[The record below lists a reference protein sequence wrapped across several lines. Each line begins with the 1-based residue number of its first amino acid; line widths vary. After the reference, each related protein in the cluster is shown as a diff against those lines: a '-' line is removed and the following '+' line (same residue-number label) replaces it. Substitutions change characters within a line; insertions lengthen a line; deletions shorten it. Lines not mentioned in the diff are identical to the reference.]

1 MLVPLSMGQRRS
13 PRLLKM
19 YYKNDSVSG
28 IDLRCRGDA
37 AYFLSGTGFGA
48 GGGASGEEVP

>member
-19 YYKNDSVSG
+19 YYKNESVSG